1 MESRKRILLAGR
13 AFGYAILAGT
23 ILFGCGTPS
32 KDVKTNS
39 GVNRIDDNFSVIVVD
54 SCEYIVGSYDRMTHK
69 GNCKFC
75 ERRVK
80 KLLYDYYIDEC
91 NF

>member
-13 AFGYAILAGT
+13 AFVYAILASA
-23 ILFGCGTPS
+23 ILFGCGAPS
-32 KDVKTNS
+32 KDAKMNS
-39 GVNRIDDNFSVIVVD
+39 HEKPLDKNFSVIVVD

-69 GNCKFC
+69 GNCNFC
-75 ERRVK
+75 EDRAK
-80 KLLYDYYIDEC
+80 ILLDEYYIDEC